1 MVDTRHRVTRSIG
14 ALLVATAVAACGPG
28 GSDATSPDSPDATT
42 TSVAESSDDSAG
54 TTGDDADPD
63 PEDRAALAGAVV
75 FSVNDKFTVFEDGP
89 GVVIL
94 AGVVQV
100 GVLRPGDGLE
110 IEGGGPDTGT
120 TIRAIR
126 VGAPFVEVDSMSPDE
141 FGYLVVDGTLDD
153 FSFAEQLVRPID

>member
-1 MVDTRHRVTRSIG
+1 MVDTRHRVARAIG

-28 GSDATSPDSPDATT
+28 GSEATGPDATT
-42 TSVAESSDDSAG
+42 TSAAETSDDTAG
-54 TTGDDADPD
+54 TTDADPDPD

-126 VGAPFVEVDSMSPDE
+126 VGAPFVEVESLAPDE

-153 FSFAEQLVRPID
+153 FSFTEQLVRPID